1 MLNSLRQEILL
12 PDVKPEEK
20 QNLQNLIIIM
30 MKLIEQ
36 QENMQTQNLIPQL
49 EPHQLPQFEIFNFQ
63 ILLLTQQKEFINQ
76 ELLKQDLQTNQRDA
90 LQKQLILI
98 SQMKNIIAITML
110 LYISADAKVFI
121 DKTNLNQEELR
132 KLIQF
137 IVMSLKI
144 ILIFAEE
151 TLLNPDIPSE
161 DRKELQDWVVIY
173 MILIYKLDN
182 MLIQNQLPQLEPN
195 IKIEQS
201 FENLTK
207 QLLTQH
213 KLFIQQELLKPEL
226 QASQRDKLQQQ
237 LTIIN
242 NYDTMIS
249 KLKSKTN
256 NS

>member
-1 MLNSLRQEILL
+1 
-12 PDVKPEEK
+12 
-20 QNLQNLIIIM
+20 
-30 MKLIEQ
+30 
-36 QENMQTQNLIPQL
+36 
-49 EPHQLPQFEIFNFQ
+49 
-63 ILLLTQQKEFINQ
+63 
-76 ELLKQDLQTNQRDA
+76 
-90 LQKQLILI
+90 
-98 SQMKNIIAITML
+98 
-110 LYISADAKVFI
+110 
-121 DKTNLNQEELR
+121 
-132 KLIQF
+132 
-137 IVMSLKI
+137 MSLKL

-151 TLLNPDIPSE
+151 YLLKPDISSE
-161 DRKELQDWVVIY
+161 DRKEIQDWIVIY
-173 MILIYKLDN
+173 IILIQKFEN

-195 IKIEQS
+195 IKIEQL

-242 NYDTMIS
+242 NYDTMII